1 MSALILAAVR
11 DLLSWELDHHSG
23 CNEAGAALH
32 EAIKRVESYGRDDL
46 LSRLLCAVIATSR
59 DDRQRE
65 DAAAVLALLD
75 KARRADADA
84 LSANEP
90 LRRPLPPEGDTRRRE
105 AAGE

>member
-1 MSALILAAVR
+1 MSTLILAAVR

-59 DDRQRE
+59 DDRQRD

-75 KARRADADA
+75 KARRADAEAESDGT
-84 LSANEP
+84 
-90 LRRPLPPEGDTRRRE
+90 LRRPLPPDGETRRRE
-105 AAGE
+105 AAGK